1 MELMEL
7 FSRGGPLMW
16 AILVASIVAVAVFIE
31 RLWATRPTQITPRPA
46 FEALARHLEAGD
58 VQRARQ
64 LCRETPSA
72 LTRVIE
78 VGLRHEAA
86 SRPAAKEAMEETGRV
101 EIGALESGLSTLS
114 TIASIAP
121 LLGLL
126 GTVTGMIRV
135 FRDVAG
141 AQTPDIALLAH
152 GIWEALLTTGAGLT
166 VAIPTYVAYRFI
178 ESRID
183 GQARAIEEAALEVL
197 DLMEAQGNKP
207 SASEDAA

>member
-1 MELMEL
+1 MEFMEL

-16 AILVASIVAVAVFIE
+16 AILLASVVAVAVFIE
-31 RLWATRPTQITPRPA
+31 RLWSTRPSLVTPRAA

-58 VQRARQ
+58 VQRAQQ
-64 LCRETPSA
+64 LCRETPSV

-78 VGLRHEAA
+78 VGLRHGAKDRA
-86 SRPAAKEAMEETGRV
+86 TAKEAMEETGRV

-114 TIASIAP
+114 TIAAIAP

-178 ESRID
+178 ETRID
-183 GQARAIEEAALEVL
+183 GQARAVEEAALEIL
-197 DLMEAQGNKP
+197 DLMGPTGDGSPDGET
-207 SASEDAA
+207 SA

>member
-16 AILVASIVAVAVFIE
+16 AILLASVVAVAVFIE
-31 RLWATRPTQITPRPA
+31 RLWSTRPAQITPRVA
-46 FEALARHLEAGD
+46 FEALTRHLEAGD
-58 VQRARQ
+58 IQRAQQ

-78 VGLRHEAA
+78 VGLRHIGSDRAT
-86 SRPAAKEAMEETGRV
+86 AKEAMEETGRV
-101 EIGALESGLSTLS
+101 EMGALESGLSTLS

-197 DLMEAQGNKP
+197 DLMASQP
-207 SASEDAA
+207 QSSADAEDTA

>member
-1 MELMEL
+1 MEL

-16 AILVASIVAVAVFIE
+16 AILVASVIAVAVFLE
-31 RLWATRPTQITPRPA
+31 RLWSTRPNQITPRAA
-46 FEALARHLEAGD
+46 FEALTRHLEAGD
-58 VQRARQ
+58 VQRAQQ

-78 VGLRHEAA
+78 VGLRPGHADRA
-86 SRPAAKEAMEETGRV
+86 AAKEAMEETGRV
-101 EIGALESGLSTLS
+101 ELGALESGLSTLS

-178 ESRID
+178 EARID
-183 GQARAIEEAALEVL
+183 GQARVIEEAALEVL
-197 DLMEAQGNKP
+197 DLLQGQETP
-207 SASEDAA
+207 ADVEESA